1 MAAAFIMLG
10 TRTKQINAYGKRGR
24 RVVDAAREA
33 NPPATNMEIISIFDD
48 LPPPPE
54 WKSLASKMKKRE
66 NTVPTKSNTLS
77 TKVVGLQRKKR
88 LSPVLSPVR
97 KKQGSR
103 MAQIMEAEISKPIAS
118 KTMISKAKPK
128 PTASGKSTDPVILSA
143 SPPRAPLSA
152 VPINLPGSP
161 AMYQLRPR
169 IGHGAPLKQTKQ
181 FSPFV
186 DVDIIVLD
194 GDGQTLR
201 KERRVSRTDVPVN
214 TFNDIRRSKKSV
226 KSAPTTIG
234 TDSESE
240 TQEISQPRRPKRLV
254 TRKPIILSDSSSED
268 ELLEPKPKAKLQFQ
282 HRPSPSI
289 PLSSQISLG
298 MSRSALEV
306 LVPPA
311 PYRTPQSHAPVPP
324 GRRTPSPTFGTEED
338 LPSLPCITK
347 LVSPPQVP
355 TRYHSI
361 DSPVLRPRQ
370 LTPIRGGRKRLFE
383 PLSPPSPTTP
393 SDFNLSIDFS
403 NLSLDSESQTQ
414 GTYQSD
420 FQIHDSLVP
429 LLEECHQDACG
440 PHNFSTFI
448 ESFPYDPI
456 LQTARENYA
465 MDMKFRKIGEA
476 SYSEVF
482 GIGDVVLKVIPL
494 KDESNSV
501 HHQDEEDGP
510 APTDAKDVRKEII
523 VTRAMGE
530 VDGRFVKLLKTY
542 VVRGRYPEVL
552 LQLWD
557 EYNEIKGSESVRPGE
572 LGLSGAYTYISTN
585 LLVDTF
591 KVSQVYA
598 IIVLPNGGPDL
609 EAYTFYSPSRTGWR
623 QACCLF
629 WQVAKALA
637 HAEHLVSFEVRL

>member
-1 MAAAFIMLG
+1 MLG
-10 TRTKQINAYGKRGR
+10 TRTKQINTYGKRGR
-24 RVVDAAREA
+24 RVVDAPKET
-33 NPPATNMEIISIFDD
+33 NPPASNREIISIFDD

-66 NTVPTKSNTLS
+66 NTVPTKSNKLS
-77 TKVVGLQRKKR
+77 AKVVGMQRKTR
-88 LSPVLSPVR
+88 LSSVLSPVR
-97 KKQGSR
+97 KKQASR
-103 MAQIMEAEISKPIAS
+103 MSQIMEAEVSKPIAS
-118 KTMISKAKPK
+118 KTTIPNAKLNPA
-128 PTASGKSTDPVILSA
+128 TGKSSDPAVLSA

-152 VPINLPGSP
+152 VPMNLSGSP
-161 AMYQLRPR
+161 AIYQPR
-169 IGHGAPLKQTKQ
+169 SHIGQETLKQTKQ

-194 GDGQTLR
+194 GVGKAVR
-201 KERRVSRTDVPVN
+201 KERRVSRTDVPMN
-214 TFNDIRRSKKSV
+214 TFNDIRPFKQPV
-226 KSAPTTIG
+226 NSAPSTMD
-234 TDSESE
+234 TDNEM
-240 TQEISQPRRPKRLV
+240 QEISQPRRPRRPV
-254 TRKPIILSDSSSED
+254 TKIPIILSDSSSED
-268 ELLEPKPKAKLQFQ
+268 ELLQPKSKATHLNLQP
-282 HRPSPSI
+282 RPSPSI
-289 PLSSQISLG
+289 SPPSQLSLG
-298 MSRSALEV
+298 TSRSALGV
-306 LVPPA
+306 LVPSV
-311 PYRTPQSHAPVPP
+311 PYKIRQSHAPN
-324 GRRTPSPTFGTEED
+324 RRPPSPTFDAEED
-338 LPSLPCITK
+338 LPSLPFVPK
-347 LVSPPQVP
+347 LISPPVP
-355 TRYHSI
+355 TRYHLV
-361 DSPVLRPRQ
+361 DSPVLKPRQ
-370 LTPIRGGRKRLFE
+370 LTPIRGSRKRLFE

-403 NLSLDSESQTQ
+403 NLSVDSESQTQ

-420 FQIHDSLVP
+420 FQIHDSLLP

-456 LQTARENYA
+456 LQAARENYA

-494 KDESNSV
+494 RDESNTAPY
-501 HHQDEEDGP
+501 QNEEDGP

-572 LGLSGAYTYISTN
+572 VDSCCANIQKST
-585 LLVDTF
+585 
-591 KVSQVYA
+591 
-598 IIVLPNGGPDL
+598 
-609 EAYTFYSPSRTGWR
+609 
-623 QACCLF
+623 
-629 WQVAKALA
+629 
-637 HAEHLVSFEVRL
+637 

>member
-1 MAAAFIMLG
+1 MLG

-24 RVVDAAREA
+24 RVVNAAREA

-97 KKQGSR
+97 KKHGSR
-103 MAQIMEAEISKPIAS
+103 MAQIMGAEISKPIAS
-118 KTMISKAKPK
+118 KTTISKAKPAK
-128 PTASGKSTDPVILSA
+128 SQPPTSGKSIHPAIVSA

-152 VPINLPGSP
+152 VPTNLPGSP
-161 AMYQLRPR
+161 AIYQPHPR
-169 IGHGAPLKQTKQ
+169 IGHGTPMKTKQ

-194 GDGQTLR
+194 EDGQTVR
-201 KERRVSRTDVPVN
+201 KERRVSRTDVPTN
-214 TFNDIRRSKKSV
+214 TFNDIRRSKRSV
-226 KSAPTTIG
+226 KSPPSTID
-234 TDSESE
+234 TDSE
-240 TQEISQPRRPKRLV
+240 TQETTPPRRPKRLV

-268 ELLEPKPKAKLQFQ
+268 ELQPKPKAKPRNNPQ
-282 HRPSPSI
+282 HRPSSI
-289 PLSSQISLG
+289 PSSSQG
-298 MSRSALEV
+298 TSRSALGD
-306 LVPPA
+306 LIPPVPDKI
-311 PYRTPQSHAPVPP
+311 RQSHAPVSP
-324 GRRTPSPTFGTEED
+324 GRRTPSPTFDAEED
-338 LPSLPCITK
+338 LPSLPSIPK
-347 LVSPPQVP
+347 LVSPLQVP
-355 TRYHSI
+355 TRYHQV
-361 DSPVLRPRQ
+361 DSPVLKPRQ

-383 PLSPPSPTTP
+383 PLSAPSPTTP

-403 NLSLDSESQTQ
+403 DLSLDSESQTQ

-420 FQIHDSLVP
+420 FQIHDSLLP

-456 LQTARENYA
+456 LQAARENYA

-494 KDESNSV
+494 RDESNSAV
-501 HHQDEEDGP
+501 HQDEEDGP

-523 VTRAMGE
+523 VTRAMGD
-530 VDGRFVKLLKTY
+530 VDGGFVKLLKTY

-572 LGLSGAYTYISTN
+572 VDSCGAYIYKLTD
-585 LLVDTF
+585 LLADTF

>member
-1 MAAAFIMLG
+1 M
-10 TRTKQINAYGKRGR
+10 
-24 RVVDAAREA
+24 
-33 NPPATNMEIISIFDD
+33 
-48 LPPPPE
+48 
-54 WKSLASKMKKRE
+54 
-66 NTVPTKSNTLS
+66 
-77 TKVVGLQRKKR
+77 
-88 LSPVLSPVR
+88 
-97 KKQGSR
+97 
-103 MAQIMEAEISKPIAS
+103 
-118 KTMISKAKPK
+118 
-128 PTASGKSTDPVILSA
+128 
-143 SPPRAPLSA
+143 
-152 VPINLPGSP
+152 
-161 AMYQLRPR
+161 
-169 IGHGAPLKQTKQ
+169 KQTKQ

-194 GDGQTLR
+194 GDGQTVR
-201 KERRVSRTDVPVN
+201 KERRVSRTDVPTN
-214 TFNDIRRSKKSV
+214 TFNDIRRSKQSV
-226 KSAPTTIG
+226 KPPPSKID
-234 TDSESE
+234 TDSE

-268 ELLEPKPKAKLQFQ
+268 ELQRKPKAKPLNNLQ
-282 HRPSPSI
+282 HRPSPPI
-289 PLSSQISLG
+289 PSSSQITA
-298 MSRSALEV
+298 RSALEV
-306 LVPPA
+306 LVPPV
-311 PYRTPQSHAPVPP
+311 PYRIRQSHAPVPP
-324 GRRTPSPTFGTEED
+324 GRRPPSPTFDAAKE
-338 LPSLPCITK
+338 LPSLPCIPK
-347 LVSPPQVP
+347 LVSSPQAP
-355 TRYHSI
+355 TRYHLV
-361 DSPVLRPRQ
+361 DSPVLKPRQ

-403 NLSLDSESQTQ
+403 NLSLDSESHTQ

-420 FQIHDSLVP
+420 FQIHDSLLP

-448 ESFPYDPI
+448 ESFPCDPI
-456 LQTARENYA
+456 LQAARTNYA

-494 KDESNSV
+494 RDESNSAV
-501 HHQDEEDGP
+501 HQDEEDGP

-557 EYNEIKGSESVRPGE
+557 EYNETKGSESVRPGE
-572 LGLSGAYTYISTN
+572 VDSCGADIHISTD
-585 LLVDTF
+585 LLADTF

-609 EAYTFYSPSRTGWR
+609 EAYTFHSPSRTGWR